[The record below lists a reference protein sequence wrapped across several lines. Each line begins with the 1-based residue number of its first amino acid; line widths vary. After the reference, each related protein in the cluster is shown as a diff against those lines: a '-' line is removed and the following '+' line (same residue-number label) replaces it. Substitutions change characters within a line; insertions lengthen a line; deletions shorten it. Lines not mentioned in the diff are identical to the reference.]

1 MICLDVWTNSF
12 QQYHK
17 KCMNLSVEK
26 MNVDIGA
33 LRVKSS
39 LVPHTRVDRK
49 RSFS

>member
-17 KCMNLSVEK
+17 KCMILSVEK
-26 MNVDIGA
+26 MHVDIGA
-33 LRVKSS
+33 L
-39 LVPHTRVDRK
+39 LPHTCVDRK